1 MHTQTPLVLSS
12 GVSKDPGILGELLL
26 TRKMDYL
33 VSRNFLL
40 LVTVGAIV
48 STRGQETLPKP
59 VVPSMVNACTGS
71 DATIECTFS
80 TDNQSLKLNWYFG
93 QTSNFHESTKIY
105 LHSSHASNIS
115 NYHEGKEG
123 NTSYLTIRNVNF
135 NDSGWYFCMIIKD
148 IPRLSTACSSGCQL
162 VIYSPTPTPTYSED
176 NTTNYNTTTI
186 CDQNTSTAHLWW
198 LWVALSVS
206 CALLCITVIIT
217 MVLCRRKKEAPVY
230 ENTNNALKRK
240 WKEDQSFQQCMPSNK
255 HLNKQVDTLKPHKYE
270 SHPKEISIYENTK
283 EASRRYG
290 RRY

>member
-186 CDQNTSTAHLWW
+186 C
-198 LWVALSVS
+198 
-206 CALLCITVIIT
+206 
-217 MVLCRRKKEAPVY
+217 EAPVY